1 MLTTSEIRTI
11 YEKIQKQLFYMIP
24 EKWDRVYLYAS
35 VLDHH
40 NNMQTGEMFFYYY
53 PKSILRKN
61 PVNVYEVPNKFNID
75 EQAYLRLAEKLY
87 KEIKRL
93 RTYLIKMG
101 EEPWSNLTIRI
112 QDFKFNI
119 DYSYEDLVDSS
130 YTSYDRHL
138 IWRYKYL
145 NVPISSYSKKDR
157 RMLERYLEKEGY
169 YNQNITTYSEGL
181 YRVPVSNI
189 IDYNHVSA
197 DYQYNEEQQYIKR
210 KRINIDDEV
219 VPNQKDTKKPKEY
232 LVADSIKMP
241 EQNDVYAI
249 KNSIVNKENIYERI
263 NNISKEVY
271 NAPVKQKAY
280 KVSDVVLEHN
290 SNYNNNHNIENT
302 INQNRQYANRVTLQE
317 NIEEKRQVKQYANR
331 VTVQED
337 IEEKRP
343 VKQYA
348 NKVTV
353 QEDIEEKRPVKQ
365 YANKVTVQEDI
376 EEIKLTKEDGVI
388 LQQSRVKEPVNKN
401 QYINKVTW
409 YEPEEEQPKQYIN
422 KVTWYEPP
430 ENIIEDK
437 QYVNT
442 VTMSDDE
449 DITEYN
455 DIEIEEPMGAKA
467 VNQILG
473 FM

>member
-40 NNMQTGEMFFYYY
+40 NNVQTGEMFFYYY
-53 PKSILRKN
+53 PKSLLRKN

-157 RMLERYLEKEGY
+157 NMLERYLAKGEY

-197 DYQYNEEQQYIKR
+197 DYKYNEEQQYIKR
-210 KRINIDDEV
+210 KRVPVEDTDILPATKNI
-219 VPNQKDTKKPKEY
+219 PKKDY
-232 LVADSIKMP
+232 IAADTIKMP
-241 EQNDVYAI
+241 EQPVYTPVFNYKEDIYSQIGKSPKEEYVAP
-249 KNSIVNKENIYERI
+249 VNK
-263 NNISKEVY
+263 
-271 NAPVKQKAY
+271 KAY
-280 KVSDVVLEHN
+280 KVA
-290 SNYNNNHNIENT
+290 NT
-302 INQNRQYANRVTLQE
+302 ILTNDNIITNIIEKPNEHINKVILQD
-317 NIEEKRQVKQYANR
+317 NIDEIKQVKN
-331 VTVQED
+331 T
-337 IEEKRP
+337 
-343 VKQYA
+343 
-348 NKVTV
+348 NKVTI
-353 QEDIEEKRPVKQ
+353 QEEIEDIKKPK
-365 YANKVTVQEDI
+365 K
-376 EEIKLTKEDGVI
+376 
-388 LQQSRVKEPVNKN
+388 
-401 QYINKVTW
+401 YINKVTW
-409 YEPEEEQPKQYIN
+409 YEPEEEPKKQYVN
-422 KVTWYEPP
+422 KVTWYEPEEEEEP
-430 ENIIEDK
+430 R
-437 QYVNT
+437 QYVNK
-442 VTMSDDE
+442 VTWYE
-449 DITEYN
+449 VPE
-455 DIEIEEPMGAKA
+455 EIEENEQYINMQDGKDFTQYNNIETEEPMSAKA

>member
-40 NNMQTGEMFFYYY
+40 NNVQTGEMFFYYY
-53 PKSILRKN
+53 PKSLLRKN

-101 EEPWSNLTIRI
+101 EEPWSNLTVRI

-157 RMLERYLEKEGY
+157 NMLERYLAKGEY

-197 DYQYNEEQQYIKR
+197 DYKYNEEQQYIKR
-210 KRINIDDEV
+210 KRVPVEDTDILPATKNI
-219 VPNQKDTKKPKEY
+219 PKKDY
-232 LVADSIKMP
+232 IAADTIKMP
-241 EQNDVYAI
+241 EQPVYTPVSNYKEDIYSQIGKSPKEEYVAP
-249 KNSIVNKENIYERI
+249 VNK
-263 NNISKEVY
+263 
-271 NAPVKQKAY
+271 KAY
-280 KVSDVVLEHN
+280 KVA
-290 SNYNNNHNIENT
+290 NT
-302 INQNRQYANRVTLQE
+302 ILTNDNIITNIIEKPNEHINKVILQD
-317 NIEEKRQVKQYANR
+317 NIDEIKQVKN
-331 VTVQED
+331 T
-337 IEEKRP
+337 
-343 VKQYA
+343 
-348 NKVTV
+348 NKVTI
-353 QEDIEEKRPVKQ
+353 QEEIEDIKK
-365 YANKVTVQEDI
+365 
-376 EEIKLTKEDGVI
+376 
-388 LQQSRVKEPVNKN
+388 
-401 QYINKVTW
+401 
-409 YEPEEEQPKQYIN
+409 PKQYIN

-430 ENIIEDK
+430 EEPKK
-437 QYVNT
+437 QYVNK
-442 VTMSDDE
+442 VTWYE
-449 DITEYN
+449 PEEEEEPRQYVNKVTWYEVPE
-455 DIEIEEPMGAKA
+455 EIEENEQYINMQDGKDFTQYDIETEEPMSAKA

-473 FM
+473 FSNM